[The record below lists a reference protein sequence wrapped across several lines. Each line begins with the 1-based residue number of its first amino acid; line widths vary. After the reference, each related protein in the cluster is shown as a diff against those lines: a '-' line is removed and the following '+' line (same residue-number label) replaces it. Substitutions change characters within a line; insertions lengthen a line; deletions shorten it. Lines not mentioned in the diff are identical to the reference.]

1 MRLRYIFLYTPKR
14 SIYVLTRFASV
25 VVLPLSEI
33 GVWGEIA
40 PDEKVHMN
48 NYYIFMT
55 PREVP
60 PMSSAGVRG
69 LQALAC
75 PKGSFRR
82 AVFRQFPEGEFF
94 FGFTFALT

>member
-75 PKGSFRR
+75 PKGSFPTVSRR
-82 AVFRQFPEGEFF
+82 GIFF
-94 FGFTFALT
+94 WLHVCAYLMSYT